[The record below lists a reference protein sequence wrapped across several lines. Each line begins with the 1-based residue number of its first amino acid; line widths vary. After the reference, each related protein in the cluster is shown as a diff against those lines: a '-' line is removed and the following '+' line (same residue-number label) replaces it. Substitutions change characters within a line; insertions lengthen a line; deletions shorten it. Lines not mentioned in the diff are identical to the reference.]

1 LAVLMKQLIK
11 MVVPFLSLLW
21 LHSTTWP
28 FTVMQVSLEKL
39 LSVPEAE
46 MDVAANQ

>member
-1 LAVLMKQLIK
+1 MKQLIK
-11 MVVPFLSLLW
+11 MVVPFSSLS

-28 FTVMQVSLEKL
+28 FTVMQVSFKKL

-46 MDVAANQ
+46 MEVAANQ